1 MVPGEQ
7 TVVVTER
14 RSFFQ
19 RIFNFEGNYLLVI
32 VIRLPFTR
40 SMSTIEILEQGVKYA
55 LKTLEWRQWHRFS
68 VFIVNFEHISHH
80 FLVFLLLL

>member
-32 VIRLPFTR
+32 VTRLPFTR

-55 LKTLEWRQWHRFS
+55 LKTLEWRQWHRVS